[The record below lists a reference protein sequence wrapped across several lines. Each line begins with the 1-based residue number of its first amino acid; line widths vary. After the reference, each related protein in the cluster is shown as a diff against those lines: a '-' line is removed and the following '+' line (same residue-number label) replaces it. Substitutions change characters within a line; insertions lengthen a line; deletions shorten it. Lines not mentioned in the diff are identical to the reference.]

1 MGALSRRGRST
12 NVIAN
17 NWTVDGNGKQY
28 SAFTIEHAPGPQ
40 HVWLNGWHVTNVRY
54 AIYSGGSASGA
65 QDVNISNWTIDSA
78 GMNYSVVLVGT
89 PGTIQDVHATN
100 SSGPEILSPMVDA
113 GGNTWK

>member
-1 MGALSRRGRST
+1 MS
-12 NVIAN
+12 
-17 NWTVDGNGKQY
+17 
-28 SAFTIEHAPGPQ
+28 
-40 HVWLNGWHVTNVRY
+40 Y